1 MELRKLARLDH
12 SALDC
17 CLVVILSHG
26 CQVGLCSSDICSEI
40 LHLGE
45 SRHKVLCCSA
55 FPEVGGLWS
64 GVVSF

>member
-1 MELRKLARLDH
+1 MWSCGSWRGSTTVPWTAASWSSSPMVARWVCAPLT
-12 SALDC
+12 SVL
-17 CLVVILSHG
+17 ILY
-26 CQVGLCSSDICSEI
+26 
-40 LHLGE
+40 LGE